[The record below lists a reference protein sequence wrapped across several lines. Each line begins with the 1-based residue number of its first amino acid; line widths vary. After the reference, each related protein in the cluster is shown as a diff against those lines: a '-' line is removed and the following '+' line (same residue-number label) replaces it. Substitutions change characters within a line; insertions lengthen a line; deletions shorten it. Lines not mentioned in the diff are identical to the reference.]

1 MGTTRYE
8 PNAIHFEFIY
18 PDSKSSSTV
27 LTVTL
32 EPPER
37 IVFLPVPD
45 WVVENIWQGSIA
57 GTHHFESEAQRLVDE
72 FKADL
77 MPGPNGKWFEPQAPK
92 RRE

>member
-18 PDSKSSSTV
+18 PDSKSSPTV

-77 MPGPNGKWFEPQAPK
+77 MPGPNGKWFEPRAPK